1 MNGYKNQLDPDSDDR
16 HRIRRE
22 LSRISEYGFDYVIFD
37 TSPDLGWLLTSV
49 LLASPVVNVIIPAFA
64 EESSREAILALNR
77 SIKTILAN
85 DLSQKINI
93 LGVLIS
99 KYENNNLSKNYLKFM
114 AQTANAMGTSLFN
127 TIIPK
132 SVAIPEAMAL
142 KMDLFDGR
150 KVRVLDAYKDFYN
163 EFLTRIENI

>member
-1 MNGYKNQLDPDSDDR
+1 
-16 HRIRRE
+16 
-22 LSRISEYGFDYVIFD
+22 
-37 TSPDLGWLLTSV
+37 
-49 LLASPVVNVIIPAFA
+49 
-64 EESSREAILALNR
+64 
-77 SIKTILAN
+77 
-85 DLSQKINI
+85 
-93 LGVLIS
+93 
-99 KYENNNLSKNYLKFM
+99 M
-114 AQTANAMGTSLFN
+114 AQTANVMGTSFFN